1 MMGAQMWLF
10 SLASGTLEQAAAE
23 QWVRL
28 TRETKNGLTPQPTP
42 ILKRFSAGLARYLC
56 KANRINEIN

>member
-1 MMGAQMWLF
+1 M
-10 SLASGTLEQAAAE
+10 AE
-23 QWVRL
+23 IN
-28 TRETKNGLTPQPTP
+28 EENENGLTPQPAP